1 LLRRG
6 LSGNWRVVL
15 KNVFVF
21 PATFP
26 TKPNRVEQFGSEIGV
41 RCARRRRVAIVLLR
55 LANFVIRLSLQW
67 TYFVPRVV
75 ITGQ

>member
-1 LLRRG
+1 LA
-6 LSGNWRVVL
+6 GNWRVVV

-26 TKPNRVEQFGSEIGV
+26 TKPSRIEQFGSEIGV
-41 RCARRRRVAIVLLR
+41 RCARRRRVVIVLHR

-67 TYFVPRVV
+67 TSFVPRVV